1 MLTSKC
7 FFSFLLIQI
16 YFRDEDCIVDVRDI
30 ITKDIVSYKKF
41 IGRYVVKVEPNRAI
55 MEPDYFIKMIE
66 IAE

>member
-1 MLTSKC
+1 MC
-7 FFSFLLIQI
+7 
-16 YFRDEDCIVDVRDI
+16 RDEDCIVDVRDV

-66 IAE
+66 LAE